1 MDSREVARAAIEISM
16 TLARGRNSLSASTR
30 RRELVP
36 RPSITGIPEL
46 LHKVVERAVVAAR
59 REQVI
64 DGTHHEEGAVA
75 GRPGKLSPRS
85 CPRPVAERGR
95 KGGHCPAENM
105 LPWPY
110 SSPSGCST
118 STR

>member
-16 TLARGRNSLSASTR
+16 TPSREEETLLKRKHQEKGISSTAVDYGGEFLSS
-30 RRELVP
+30 
-36 RPSITGIPEL
+36 

-75 GRPGKLSPRS
+75 GAAR
-85 CPRPVAERGR
+85 
-95 KGGHCPAENM
+95 
-105 LPWPY
+105 
-110 SSPSGCST
+110 
-118 STR
+118 